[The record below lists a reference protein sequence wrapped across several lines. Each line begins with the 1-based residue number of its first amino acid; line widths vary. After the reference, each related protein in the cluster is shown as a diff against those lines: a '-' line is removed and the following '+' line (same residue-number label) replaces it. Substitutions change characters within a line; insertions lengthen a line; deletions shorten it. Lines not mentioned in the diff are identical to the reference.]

1 MSQKNA
7 AALRQESTQNQTQP
21 TSLLTLESES
31 IQALSDASLMLVN
44 GAKGELNSL
53 SGVSSAG
60 CSSQEREYIG

>member
-44 GAKGELNSL
+44 GAMGELNSL
-53 SGVSSAG
+53 SGVSSG
-60 CSSQEREYIG
+60 TCGSNLYYN

>member
-1 MSQKNA
+1 MSPKNA

-44 GAKGELNSL
+44 GAMGELNSL

-60 CSSQEREYIG
+60 CSSREREYIG